1 MILDGINYSE
11 ELERVSH
18 LSIQRTVEYFQEFRP
33 SKGFLVGRSY
43 IDFFVMVLMMNLRH
57 ESRS

>member
-18 LSIQRTVEYFQEFRP
+18 LSIQRTVEYFQEFKP
-33 SKGFLVGRSY
+33 SKGFLVGR
-43 IDFFVMVLMMNLRH
+43 ILLIFFFVLGND
-57 ESRS
+57 